1 MMSMHEIHVITT
13 RWRIDIM
20 HNYVRDV
27 CVLRDTHAH
36 SIIHAIIHTHN
47 ARDSHVHTGTQTH
60 GKCNT

>member
-1 MMSMHEIHVITT
+1 
-13 RWRIDIM
+13 M
-20 HNYVRDV
+20 HNHVRDV